1 MRPTKQSGTNEI
13 DKSFGRGQ
21 SLNMQSVWI

>member
-1 MRPTKQSGTNEI
+1 MLPTRQSGTDEI

-21 SLNMQSVWI
+21 SLNMQSLWI